1 MSSLG
6 PAETERNAGSPS
18 DVPRTTNNVRLMLN
32 LSALMSFASISTD
45 MYLPALPA
53 ISRALH
59 TDSAGVEL
67 TFSAF
72 LIGFSLGQLIWGPIS
87 DRFGR
92 KFPILIGMVL
102 FIIGSVG
109 CALSTTVT
117 EMMVW
122 RVVQALGA
130 CVGPVLS
137 RAMVRDLYGREQ
149 SAKMLSTLILIMG
162 VAPIAGP
169 LVGGQILLLWSWPAI
184 FWALAIVGLV
194 TLFSFGRLPESLPPK
209 HRTREPLRHT
219 FATYLQLIRDPR

>member
-72 LIGFSLGQLIWGPIS
+72 QIGFSLGQ
-87 DRFGR
+87 
-92 KFPILIGMVL
+92 
-102 FIIGSVG
+102 
-109 CALSTTVT
+109 
-117 EMMVW
+117 
-122 RVVQALGA
+122 
-130 CVGPVLS
+130 
-137 RAMVRDLYGREQ
+137 
-149 SAKMLSTLILIMG
+149 
-162 VAPIAGP
+162 
-169 LVGGQILLLWSWPAI
+169 
-184 FWALAIVGLV
+184 
-194 TLFSFGRLPESLPPK
+194 
-209 HRTREPLRHT
+209 
-219 FATYLQLIRDPR
+219 